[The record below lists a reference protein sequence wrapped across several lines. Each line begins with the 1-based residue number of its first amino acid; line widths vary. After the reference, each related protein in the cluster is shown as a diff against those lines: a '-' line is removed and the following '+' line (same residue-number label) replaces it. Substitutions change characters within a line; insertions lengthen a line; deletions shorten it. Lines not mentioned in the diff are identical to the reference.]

1 MPELPEIETIVSGLN
16 DLIPGKVLEEVTWD
30 WAKSFPNSPED
41 LNSILKRSVK
51 KVRRR
56 GKAVIIELSNQ
67 KYLLIHL
74 KMTGQLVCQGP
85 GSEGAFPDRSTRVTF
100 RFTDGSN
107 LYFNDVRKFGRVWIL
122 SPKELKQ
129 NPFLQRLGPEPL
141 SRNFTATVFKER
153 MERRRDTFVK
163 AALLDQ
169 TVVAGIGNIYCD
181 EALFIAGIMPDRRVR
196 TLTDEEYRKLHRAI
210 RKVLKLSIELGGST
224 RANYLNARGEIGH
237 YLDHALV
244 YNRQG
249 QPCDKCG
256 QPIIKTR
263 IAGRGTHFCPFC
275 QK

>member
-74 KMTGQLVCQGP
+74 KMTGQLVYQGP